1 MIQGRFAQTHLI
13 GQHLH
18 GSAMIPTGIEQIGAA
33 RDDLQALI
41 IMRCSCGFDSFF
53 FGSSAGD
60 YFAHCLYSCGVGLM
74 VVRCSTH
81 ALEVYVRMKHRSPPT
96 IAHHFAGN
104 WRFRKSIITRLK
116 ASFTSPATIW

>member
-41 IMRCSCGFDSFF
+41 IMRCSCGFRSLFL
-53 FGSSAGD
+53 GPSSGD
-60 YFAHCLYSCGVGLM
+60 YFAHFVLVWTLLGIQDPGLH
-74 VVRCSTH
+74 S
-81 ALEVYVRMKHRSPPT
+81 
-96 IAHHFAGN
+96 IATAIRPFARPNG
-104 WRFRKSIITRLK
+104 RFLTGYGEPRLR
-116 ASFTSPATIW
+116 ATPGPARVM